1 MKITNSKQIF
11 LNDNSSLQNGVSPK
25 SDEKFFDARFD
36 ELEGLHIE
44 KSDTKEQHQDKNKIY
59 TERKEDTYTITETKL
74 KDDEPFECVVKR
86 KNGTLKSTTKQLPD
100 GNFETIVYREDGSVY
115 SKGLYKDFYEI
126 FLLEEKKYDRKG
138 ALTEKTYNDE
148 QSQIINERYKNGK
161 LYVVDKTD
169 ARRQGVLN
177 ERTVYNSDGSVYIN
191 TKYAPDGTITE
202 SIKNKRTDD
211 PDFDE
216 FDKEAFDG
224 IVKNDFEQ
232 GMSGT
237 CYFVSTVQ
245 SFLNTTKGREIIKQ
259 SVSYDKENDVSTV
272 KFLGAQ
278 KEYKF
283 SSSDIKEAMGRLS
296 AGDPDFAALL
306 LGYEK
311 YRAQSKS
318 KVVDSGFSTEVF
330 KALCGKEG
338 ESNIIFGGIVKTI
351 DNKVLD
357 NMSKNLHTGNY
368 AITVHTFAE
377 TVDTE
382 FSEED
387 KKAGLINSHAYSL
400 KNVTD
405 SEVTVINPLT
415 QKEITISRE
424 KFMESFITFAQV
436 NLE

>member
-1 MKITNSKQIF
+1 MKITNSKKIF
-11 LNDNSSLQNGVSPK
+11 LNDNSSLQNNVSPK
-25 SDEKFFDARFD
+25 SNEKFFDAQFD

-44 KSDTKEQHQDKNKIY
+44 KSDTKELQQDKNKIY
-59 TERKEDTYTITETKL
+59 TERKEDSSTITETKL

-86 KNGTLKSTTKQLPD
+86 KNGTLKSTTKQLPN
-100 GNFETIVYREDGSVY
+100 GNFESIVYREDGSVY

-126 FLLEEKKYDRKG
+126 FLLEEKKYDRNGTLK
-138 ALTEKTYNDE
+138 EKTYNDG
-148 QSQIINERYKNGK
+148 QSQIVNERYKNGK
-161 LYVVDKTD
+161 LYVTDKTD

-202 SIKNKRTDD
+202 SIKNKRTDA

-216 FDKEAFDG
+216 FDKKSFDG
-224 IVKNDFEQ
+224 VVTNDFEQ

-237 CYFVSTVQ
+237 CYFVSSVQ
-245 SFLNTTKGREIIKQ
+245 SLLNTTKGREIIKQ
-259 SVSYDKENDVSTV
+259 SISYDKESDVSTV
-272 KFLGAQ
+272 KFLGAK

-296 AGDPDFAALL
+296 TGDPDFAALL

-311 YRAQSKS
+311 YRAENTG
-318 KVVDSGFSTEVF
+318 KVVDNGFPTEVF
-330 KALCGKEG
+330 NALCADEG
-338 ESNIIFGGIVKTI
+338 ESNLMFGMIVQNI
-351 DNKVLD
+351 DNSVLD
-357 NMSKNLHTGNY
+357 EMSKKLHSGNY
-368 AITVHTFAE
+368 AITVQTPPD

-387 KKAGLINSHAYSL
+387 NKAGLINSHAYSL

-424 KFMESFITFAQV
+424 KFLESFITFAQV
-436 NLE
+436 KPE

>member
-1 MKITNSKQIF
+1 M
-11 LNDNSSLQNGVSPK
+11 
-25 SDEKFFDARFD
+25 
-36 ELEGLHIE
+36 
-44 KSDTKEQHQDKNKIY
+44 
-59 TERKEDTYTITETKL
+59 
-74 KDDEPFECVVKR
+74 
-86 KNGTLKSTTKQLPD
+86 
-100 GNFETIVYREDGSVY
+100 
-115 SKGLYKDFYEI
+115 
-126 FLLEEKKYDRKG
+126 
-138 ALTEKTYNDE
+138 
-148 QSQIINERYKNGK
+148 
-161 LYVVDKTD
+161 
-169 ARRQGVLN
+169 
-177 ERTVYNSDGSVYIN
+177 
-191 TKYAPDGTITE
+191 
-202 SIKNKRTDD
+202 
-211 PDFDE
+211 
-216 FDKEAFDG
+216 
-224 IVKNDFEQ
+224 
-232 GMSGT
+232 
-237 CYFVSTVQ
+237 
-245 SFLNTTKGREIIKQ
+245 
-259 SVSYDKENDVSTV
+259 SYDKENDVSTV
-272 KFLGAQ
+272 KFLGAK

-296 AGDPDFAALL
+296 TGDPDFAALL

-338 ESNIIFGGIVKTI
+338 ESNVMFGMIVQNI

-368 AITVHTFAE
+368 AITVHTFAD

-400 KNVTD
+400 KNITD